1 MPYCYGLICV
11 KINSILHTRRMYV
24 KTRVNFYFTL
34 FLVAKI
40 IKEEL
45 SLENNHVFAAHV
57 EIKNYT
63 EALTQ
68 QSAVFAL

>member
-1 MPYCYGLICV
+1 
-11 KINSILHTRRMYV
+11 MYV